1 MVKTKQVAQLIDP
14 FNTRLGYQT
23 DTELDTKKEE
33 KTKKQQQPKKKK
45 YRKRRVVKTQD
56 NIKSLNMQQ
65 PTTMKAR
72 RILLSRL
79 PKIKTKRILR
89 KVKMP
94 KTKKN
99 MQNLLTKRIHKMP
112 ISSYN
117 KPNDYIEEG
126 FPEKVKSEGY
136 FYNHTKAKKELVNSL
151 SDVINSG
158 YISDTEEEY
167 ENQNKITTKSHR
179 MRKTTKMSYVS
190 QVKDG
195 KFKELGKYEIN
206 NSTLPFITKGNIKN
220 GKIMEFKITR

>member
-14 FNTRLGYQT
+14 FNTQLGYQT
-23 DTELDTKKEE
+23 DTELDTRKEE
-33 KTKKQQQPKKKK
+33 KTKKQQSKKKK
-45 YRKRRVVKTQD
+45 YRKRRVITTQD
-56 NIKSLNMQQ
+56 NIKSLNIQQ

-79 PKIKTKRILR
+79 PKIKTKRTLH

-99 MQNLLTKRIHKMP
+99 MKNLLTKRIHKMP

-117 KPNDYIEEG
+117 KTSDYIEEG

-151 SDVINSG
+151 SDIINSG

-167 ENQNKITTKSHR
+167 ENQNQITTKSHR
-179 MRKTTKMSYVS
+179 MSKTTKMSYVS

-206 NSTLPFITKGNIKN
+206 NSTLPFVTKGKIKN
-220 GKIMEFKITR
+220 GKFMEFKITR